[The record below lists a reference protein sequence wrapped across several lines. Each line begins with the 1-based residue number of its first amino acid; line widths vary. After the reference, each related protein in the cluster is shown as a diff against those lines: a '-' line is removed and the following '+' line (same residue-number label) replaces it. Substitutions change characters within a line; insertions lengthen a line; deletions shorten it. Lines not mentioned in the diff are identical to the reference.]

1 MSTNSYLT
9 KYMSWE
15 GIYLV
20 LSLLIGQIERFEK
33 RFYPKNQ
40 DFRFWVYKSLFSLTE
55 AKATLIANKMKLIEK
70 HDDGTILAEQ
80 INSINEIINI
90 RNLEF
95 RTLNL
100 SRDHFVYKHITV
112 PFKRFHNLT

>member
-33 RFYPKNQ
+33 SFYPKNQ

-80 INSINEIINI
+80 INRIN
-90 RNLEF
+90 
-95 RTLNL
+95 
-100 SRDHFVYKHITV
+100 
-112 PFKRFHNLT
+112 